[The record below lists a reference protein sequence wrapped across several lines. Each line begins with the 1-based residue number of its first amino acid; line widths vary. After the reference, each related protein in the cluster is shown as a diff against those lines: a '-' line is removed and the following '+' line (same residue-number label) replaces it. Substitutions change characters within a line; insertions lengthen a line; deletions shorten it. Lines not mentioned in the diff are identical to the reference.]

1 LSSCKEFDGMPVNEQ
16 TMERAKACLHLAL
29 LYIDRTV
36 DPPIFRYIEPD
47 DRYEI
52 LGWIWKTG
60 NKVKKNIDIEI
71 NDDLQDGIYY
81 VVRLKDG
88 RVLLLSEAELKHID
102 SLLRLDSLLK
112 FKKSLG
118 F

>member
-1 LSSCKEFDGMPVNEQ
+1 MPVNKQ
-16 TMERAKACLHLAL
+16 TMERAKACLRLAL

-71 NDDLQDGIYY
+71 SDDLQDGIYY

-88 RVLLLSEAELKHID
+88 RVVLISELELKHID
-102 SLLRLDSLLK
+102 VLLK
-112 FKKSLG
+112 VKKKLG
-118 F
+118 L

>member
-1 LSSCKEFDGMPVNEQ
+1 MSSCKEFDGMPVNEQ
-16 TMERAKACLHLAL
+16 TIERAKECLHLAL

-88 RVLLLSEAELKHID
+88 RVLLISELELKHID
-102 SLLRLDSLLK
+102 VLLK
-112 FKKSLG
+112 VKKKLG
-118 F
+118 L